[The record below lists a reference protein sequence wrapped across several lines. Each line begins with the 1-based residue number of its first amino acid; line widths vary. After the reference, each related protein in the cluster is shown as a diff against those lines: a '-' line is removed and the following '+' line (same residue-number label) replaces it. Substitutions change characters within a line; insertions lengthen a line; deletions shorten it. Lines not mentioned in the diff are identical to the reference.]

1 MAEQRT
7 IFEAEVVGE
16 VQKIYFRDEGNLYT
30 VAGVD
35 TETGRV
41 TVIGH
46 FPQLLP
52 GQRYTFCGQWTL
64 HPKYGQQFKA
74 QSCQEILPTSREGI
88 KAYLASGLIP
98 GVGEKTAARLV
109 DHFGEETLDIIAQYP
124 QRLLE
129 VPGIGEKTAAK
140 ITAAVEANREL
151 ERVMVFLQAHGI
163 SPNLALKIYRQY
175 GDESLE
181 VVRENPYR
189 LTEDIFGVG
198 FATAD
203 RIARQLGVFLH
214 DPFRL
219 QAGLSYVLSEACYQ
233 QGHTYLPEEKLL
245 EGALKLLNTPDIE
258 EPIEGEEVTA
268 ALDALV
274 GKGELI
280 REGKGIYLPSL
291 FQAETRLADRLAKL
305 ARLRYE
311 IDESKVREAV
321 AGVERDLDLTLAPQ
335 QIQVLFQA
343 LQKGLLIVTG
353 GPGTGKSTIVSGIIQ
368 VLQAVEPRAR

>member
-1 MAEQRT
+1 M
-7 IFEAEVVGE
+7 
-16 VQKIYFRDEGNLYT
+16 
-30 VAGVD
+30 
-35 TETGRV
+35 
-41 TVIGH
+41 
-46 FPQLLP
+46 
-52 GQRYTFCGQWTL
+52 
-64 HPKYGQQFKA
+64 
-74 QSCQEILPTSREGI
+74 
-88 KAYLASGLIP
+88 
-98 GVGEKTAARLV
+98 
-109 DHFGEETLDIIAQYP
+109 
-124 QRLLE
+124 
-129 VPGIGEKTAAK
+129 
-140 ITAAVEANREL
+140 
-151 ERVMVFLQAHGI
+151 
-163 SPNLALKIYRQY
+163 
-175 GDESLE
+175 
-181 VVRENPYR
+181 RENPYR

-311 IDESKVREAV
+311 IDESKVQEAV
-321 AGVERDLDLTLAPQ
+321 AGWKRGW
-335 QIQVLFQA
+335 I
-343 LQKGLLIVTG
+343 
-353 GPGTGKSTIVSGIIQ
+353 
-368 VLQAVEPRAR
+368 